1 MKYAFVLVHILLV
14 VAMARMGMAVYPRL
28 TDPRAFER
36 PVTRTETAPE
46 TVFDRT
52 EQAQADPGQTDI
64 IIGRN
69 LFKVRARSD
78 QPPDEPSENPAE
90 TENLEPTSLSLT
102 LWGTV
107 TGTSDPW
114 AVIED
119 RAKREQALYREGD
132 AVKEARLKK
141 ILKHKII
148 LTHNG
153 KDEVLEM
160 ETDSRNAGTSSSS
173 LPQAPPPV
181 PETGVVNPFTQ
192 MPMGGPSGQIMNQ
205 IRIRPYFS
213 KGSPDG
219 VMVYGIR
226 PDSVFS
232 RAGLRNGDIVREIN
246 GTPVASVEEAS
257 ALLADLE
264 QIGSIQA
271 TLLRSGQV
279 RQITYPGEPG
289 DESQQEPLEKEA
301 LTPVD
306 QPPEKAAPPEDH
318 DNNKGDEG

>member
-1 MKYAFVLVHILLV
+1 MKYAFVLVHILLIA
-14 VAMARMGMAVYPRL
+14 AMIRMGAAVFPKIK
-28 TDPRAFER
+28 DPGAFEP
-36 PVTRTETAPE
+36 PVIQAETTPE
-46 TVFDRT
+46 SVSDRT
-52 EQAQADPGQTDI
+52 EQTSAGPGGIDI
-64 IIGRN
+64 IVQRN
-69 LFKVRARSD
+69 LFKVQARSG
-78 QPPDEPSENPAE
+78 QSLTEPSENPAE

-107 TGTSDPW
+107 TGASDPW

-119 RAKREQALYREGD
+119 RATRTQALYQEGD
-132 AVKEARLKK
+132 MVQEARLKK

-148 LTHNG
+148 LTHND

-160 ETDSRNAGTSSSS
+160 ETESPRAKTSAPG
-173 LPQAPPPV
+173 LPQAAPAEPGF
-181 PETGVVNPFTQ
+181 THPFTQ
-192 MPMGGPSGQIMNQ
+192 MPMGGAATQIMNQ

-264 QIGSIQA
+264 QIGSIQV

-279 RQITYPGEPG
+279 RQITYPGEQGEETEPA
-289 DESQQEPLEKEA
+289 PLETEA
-301 LTPVD
+301 PSSVD
-306 QPPEKAAPPEDH
+306 QSPEKAVPSEDH